1 MRAVRCA
8 RFAAVALLLAASGAW
23 AQFDPARVHPEP
35 PPVHARFAAPA
46 MPFHTPA
53 FDPWQIDFTS
63 HAQMMARLQALVGR
77 PSVHLEIVG
86 ESGQS
91 RALPLVLLARGG
103 RWQADKPTLM
113 LVAHQHGNE
122 PAPGE
127 AILVLLERWSAPAY
141 ADLLRRVNVVV
152 LPRANPDGAAL
163 FKRATA
169 VGDIDMNRDHLLLRT
184 PEARAVARV
193 AARYRPQVVL
203 DMHEFT
209 AGERWVTRFG
219 AWTKYDVLLQA
230 ATTGNLDAGVYQA
243 GMDDFLP
250 AIRRAVQA
258 EGLSDFWYHTTTAR
272 PDAPVAM
279 GGVQPDTW
287 RNIGGLRN
295 AVSILHETRGYGIGK
310 QNLARR
316 VQSHVVA
323 AQALLEQVAQEG
335 PALLEQARRADR
347 AVAGQA
353 CKGQVVVAAQQT
365 PEKRELTLIDAQTG
379 EDRAVPVD
387 WRSALK
393 LQVTRQRPRPCGYWL
408 AASEGA
414 AVRTLRLLGVQVKPL
429 ASARSIRV
437 ERYDFKSIEAGQ
449 RQDGRGAIQDQGGIV
464 KTQVDVQPLRRHLP
478 AGGWYVSLAQPL
490 AGLVTAALE
499 PDSQSSYVAARLI
512 AVPRPGEP
520 DRLLRVM
527 EPMGR

>member
-1 MRAVRCA
+1 MGIA
-8 RFAAVALLLAASGAW
+8 RFKCLTIAAALLAVTGAW
-23 AQFDPARVHPEP
+23 AQFDPARVHTEP

-46 MPFHTPA
+46 VQFHTPA

-86 ESGQS
+86 ESGQG
-91 RALPLVLLARGG
+91 RALPLVLLAHQG
-103 RWQADKPTLM
+103 RWQPDRPTLM

-127 AILVLLERWSAPAY
+127 AILVLLERWSSPEFAEM
-141 ADLLRRVNVVV
+141 LRRVNVVV

-163 FKRATA
+163 FQRSTA

-230 ATTGNLDAGVYQA
+230 ATTGNLDAGVYAA

-258 EGLSDFWYHTTTAR
+258 QGLSDFWYHTTTAK

-323 AQALLEQVAQEG
+323 AQALLEQVAHDG
-335 PALLEQARRADR
+335 PALVALSWHADR
-347 AVAGQA
+347 AVAAQA
-353 CKGQVVVAAQQT
+353 CKGRIVVAAQQT
-365 PEKRELTLIDAQTG
+365 PEPRELTLIDAQTG
-379 EDRAVPVD
+379 QDRSVPVD
-387 WRSALK
+387 WRSALA
-393 LQVTRQRPRPCGYWL
+393 LQVTRERARPCGYWL

-414 AVRTLRLLGVQVKPL
+414 AVRTLRLLGVQVKPM
-429 ASARSIRV
+429 ASARPISV
-437 ERYDFKSIEAGQ
+437 ERYEFKSVETGQ

-464 KTQVDVQPLRRHLP
+464 KAQVELQAQQRRLP

-499 PDSQSSYVAARLI
+499 PESQSSYVAARLI
-512 AVPRPGEP
+512 AVPGPGEP

-527 EPMGR
+527 QPVR

>member
-1 MRAVRCA
+1 MRAVRCV
-8 RFAAVALLLAASGAW
+8 RFVAVALLLAATGAR
-23 AQFDPARVHPEP
+23 AQFDLAKVHPEP

-46 MPFHTPA
+46 VQFDTPA
-53 FDPWQIDFTS
+53 FDPWQIDFTR

-86 ESGQS
+86 VSGQG

-258 EGLSDFWYHTTTAR
+258 EGLSDFWYHTTTAK

-323 AQALLEQVAQEG
+323 AQALLEQVAQQG
-335 PALLEQARRADR
+335 PALVALARRADR

-353 CKGQVVVAAQQT
+353 CKGSVVVAAQQT
-365 PEKRELTLIDAQTG
+365 PEKRELTLIDAKTG

-393 LQVTRQRPRPCGYWL
+393 LQVTRERARPCGYWL

-414 AVRTLRLLGVQVKPL
+414 AVRTLRLLGVQVKPV
-429 ASARSIRV
+429 ASARPIRV

-464 KTQVDVQPLRRHLP
+464 KAQVDVQPLRQRLP

-512 AVPRPGEP
+512 AVPRPGAP

-527 EPMGR
+527 QPLPR

>member
-46 MPFHTPA
+46 MQFQTPA

-86 ESGQS
+86 ESGQG